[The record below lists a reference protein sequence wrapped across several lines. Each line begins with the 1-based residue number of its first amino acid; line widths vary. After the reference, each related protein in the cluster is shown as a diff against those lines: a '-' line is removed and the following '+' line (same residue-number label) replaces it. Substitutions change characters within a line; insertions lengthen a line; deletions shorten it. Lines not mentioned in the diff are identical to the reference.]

1 MSKNIK
7 FCLGVFTSSF
17 MLFSSLSFA
26 GEIRLGITMRMV
38 SENGQKYGQMM
49 MDEIDIIN
57 KSGGIN
63 GNKIV
68 ATLMNDECKSDKGV
82 ANANKL
88 VSQKKVHLLI
98 GSSCSS
104 RSMGVN
110 FIIIWKIIVN
120 NMRDIIY
127 I

>member
-1 MSKNIK
+1 MFKTSKI
-7 FCLGVFTSSF
+7 CLVAVALIF
-17 MLFSSLSFA
+17 MFVSTVVYA
-26 GEIRLGITMRMV
+26 GEIRIGITMRMV

-57 KSGGIN
+57 KAGGIN

-88 VSQKKVHLLI
+88 VSH
-98 GSSCSS
+98 
-104 RSMGVN
+104 N
-110 FIIIWKIIVN
+110 
-120 NMRDIIY
+120 
-127 I
+127 

>member
-7 FCLGVFTSSF
+7 FCLGLFTSSF

-63 GNKIV
+63 GNNIV

-82 ANANKL
+82 ANAN
-88 VSQKKVHLLI
+88 
-98 GSSCSS
+98 
-104 RSMGVN
+104 
-110 FIIIWKIIVN
+110 
-120 NMRDIIY
+120 
-127 I
+127 